1 MLYTFLLAVLTS
13 FSTPDHCHIDS
24 RVLGNW
30 KTETPLEI
38 ANGVI
43 LGFDLD
49 SLPKGVENARLMT
62 CNQWYTEGVIYEE
75 LTKKNTRKSPSSFK
89 FMFTDHHEILVEI
102 SSSAAK
108 LETGQQIKLAS
119 QYNAATD
126 ELILSYNGKTAVFK
140 RSQY

>member
-1 MLYTFLLAVLTS
+1 MLYAFFFAVLTS
-13 FSTPDHCHIDS
+13 FSTPDHCHIDP
-24 RVLGNW
+24 RMLGNW

-38 ANGVI
+38 NNGVI

-49 SLPKGVENARLMT
+49 SLPKGVENARMMT

-75 LTKKNTRKSPSSFK
+75 LTKRNARKFPSSFK
-89 FMFTDHHEILVEI
+89 FMFTDHHEIMIEI
-102 SSSAAK
+102 TFSAAK
-108 LETGQQIKLAS
+108 LQVGDQVKLAS

-140 RSQY
+140 RSQQ